1 MNDISKKYHQILFIL
16 TFLVVLFNLLVG
28 FFAVGVS
35 LDEISREW
43 RLQINVISTY
53 FLGCLFF
60 LLFLFGLLIR
70 FVRLKFYWQ
79 YYYAYSLALTVSWFV
94 SRHVSPMLLIG
105 MIFFALYSNLERGD
119 YYLRPTIKKYNHIL
133 SWYQIIP
140 IFLIFLDIN
149 FLPSFYWF
157 DGFRGLAFD
166 RVEYA
171 FFVGFAFITLIVT
184 EDDYKFNFWFLLP
197 GLSCCA
203 ILSQTR
209 FLFLAIFLSLI
220 IYWGVNKKT
229 IFSSLI
235 LMVVIWLGVAF
246 GEREDILVS
255 GRSELYVDYFE
266 YIKNNA
272 FLLVFGA
279 SQFYQSYNQ
288 GDVPHN
294 FILQSII
301 NWGLMGLVAW
311 LVMIGKFYFQMSRG
325 GKALVVYLFSFGL
338 FHPGVDA
345 YLVTPI
351 VALVFLVAL
360 GVNKTQYFTLVVNKN
375 PGNYIAP
382 HNIVY

>member
-1 MNDISKKYHQILFIL
+1 MNDVSKKYYQMLFAL
-16 TFLVVLFNLLVG
+16 TFVVVLFNLLVG
-28 FFAVGVS
+28 FFSVGVS

-43 RLQINVISTY
+43 RLQLNVFSAY
-53 FLGCLFF
+53 FLGGAFF
-60 LLFLFGLLIR
+60 LLFIFGVLIR

-79 YYYAYSLALTVSWFV
+79 YFYAYSLALAVSWFV

-105 MIFFALYSNLERGD
+105 MIFFALYSNLTRGD
-119 YYLRPTIKKYNHIL
+119 YYAKSMVKKYNHIL

-140 IFLIFLDIN
+140 VFLIFLDIN
-149 FLPSFYWF
+149 FLPPFYWF
-157 DGFRGLAFD
+157 DGFRGMAFD

-171 FFVGFAFITLIVT
+171 FFVGLAFITLIIA
-184 EDDYKFNFWFLLP
+184 EDVYKFNFWFLLV
-197 GLSCCA
+197 GLSFCA

-209 FLFLAIFLSLI
+209 FLFLSIFLALI
-220 IYWGVNKKT
+220 IYWGINKKL
-229 IFSSLI
+229 IFASLV
-235 LMVVIWLGVAF
+235 LMIVVWLGVAF
-246 GEREDILVS
+246 GERGDILVS

-294 FILQSII
+294 FILQSIL

-311 LVMIGKFYFQMSRG
+311 LIMIGKFYFQMSHR

-345 YLVTPI
+345 YLVTPTI
-351 VALVFLVAL
+351 ALVFLVAM
-360 GVNKTQYFTLVVNKN
+360 GVDKSQCFNYGVNKN
-375 PGNYIAP
+375 PRKNVV
-382 HNIVY
+382 N